1 MDQLTPEE
9 RKQLR
14 LARFGGLNGKSKQH
28 MPAMNEA
35 ATTLEALQFLEEQ
48 KRKKLERAQRFGIPT
63 KELQE

>member
-1 MDQLTPEE
+1 MHQTLSVEEGAKRMDQLTPEE

-35 ATTLEALQFLEEQ
+35 ATTLEAL
-48 KRKKLERAQRFGIPT
+48 
-63 KELQE
+63 